1 MSPKVLLSF
10 DVEEFDMPLEYQF
23 AISPSQQM
31 QLGKE
36 GLDVITEL
44 LQEQN
49 IPTTLFTTANFA
61 QHFPDAIR
69 GLANQHEIASHTLFH
84 SAFEN
89 EHLLQSKQILE
100 SISQQTVKGLR
111 MPRMRKVEMQAV
123 KDAGYQYDSSVNPT
137 WIPGR
142 YNNLHLPRTI
152 YTEQG
157 VTRIPASVSA
167 NLRIPLFW
175 LSFKNLP
182 YALFKKLT
190 IQALKKDGYVCLYF
204 HPWEF
209 ININDYGLP
218 SFTKRLCGAP
228 LLNRLN
234 QLINDLK
241 KSGYAFSTIADF
253 LEERNS

>member
-36 GLDVITEL
+36 GLDVITQL

-89 EHLLQSKQILE
+89 VHLLQSKQILE

-111 MPRMRKVEMQAV
+111 MPRMRKVEM
-123 KDAGYQYDSSVNPT
+123 
-137 WIPGR
+137 
-142 YNNLHLPRTI
+142 
-152 YTEQG
+152 
-157 VTRIPASVSA
+157 
-167 NLRIPLFW
+167 
-175 LSFKNLP
+175 
-182 YALFKKLT
+182 
-190 IQALKKDGYVCLYF
+190 
-204 HPWEF
+204 
-209 ININDYGLP
+209 
-218 SFTKRLCGAP
+218 
-228 LLNRLN
+228 
-234 QLINDLK
+234 
-241 KSGYAFSTIADF
+241 
-253 LEERNS
+253 